1 MFLRGDYKTP
11 IEDMQQTRQCRIYH
25 LFLGVLK
32 HRIPFSRGPIF
43 LDFCL
48 CGAILNLKAVCFG
61 AIPYIMIELSSPC
74 ECDTNQAVMTVA

>member
-32 HRIPFSRGPIF
+32 HRVPFSRGPIF
-43 LDFCL
+43 LPKKRWIF
-48 CGAILNLKAVCFG
+48 AYVVQF
-61 AIPYIMIELSSPC
+61 
-74 ECDTNQAVMTVA
+74 